1 MMKKTNLLIL
11 FLLAVLFAVSCF
23 QKEEGNPL
31 NDRCTLRVSMPDG
44 FDTKVSMGEIAGNR
58 VSQVWSKGDRIA
70 VVKDRGTALMK
81 MSVYELVGDGGS
93 SEGEFKYVS
102 GNADIRGEV
111 EVVYPVEAAYGYS
124 IPHSQSY
131 FEGNYDPKSVVMSWH
146 SENGIGEENIV
157 LKNETA
163 LLCLRYTGESAEKI
177 SRIRVKIEVADGH
190 YDTYILA
197 ANPAV
202 ELSSESSV
210 FYISIPSVA
219 QSSDVIFETVL
230 IDGSMMSITSKER
243 TFESGV
249 VYRFPVVELEIN
261 SQDSCEQE
269 GYDIYLCIGQS
280 NMAGRGEIQAG
291 DKGVHD
297 GVYLLDGEGDIV
309 PAEVPFNI
317 YSTIRGRRASQRFGL
332 HNVFADEVYAYT
344 GRKILLVVNARGGT
358 SIPSWLKGA
367 APVIRSEE
375 RNDDE
380 ELWGLEVPG
389 FYDEAV
395 RRTHQAMKYGTLKGI
410 LWHQGEGD
418 SYETSASLY
427 LGRLKSL
434 VADLRVDLGVD
445 ESIPFVL
452 GETSEVYS
460 RAYIINSV
468 LRQCAEEIPNAFCI
482 TSENCETQSDNVHFT
497 RSGYIT
503 LGKRYSS
510 VILRE
515 VYKLQAN

>member
-1 MMKKTNLLIL
+1 MKKTNLLIL
-11 FLLAVLFAVSCF
+11 FLFAVLSAVSCL
-23 QKEEGNPL
+23 QKDGGNPL
-31 NDRCTLRVSMPDG
+31 NGRCTLRVAMPDG
-44 FDTKVSMGEIAGNR
+44 FDTKVNMGEIAGNR

-70 VVKDRGTALMK
+70 VVKDRGTASMK
-81 MSVYELVGDGGS
+81 MSVYELVGEGGS
-93 SEGEFKYVS
+93 SEGEFEYVS
-102 GNADIRGEV
+102 GHADVRGKV

-124 IPHSQSY
+124 IPHSQEY
-131 FEGNYDPKSVVMSWH
+131 AEENYDPKSVVMSWH
-146 SENGIGEENIV
+146 SENGIAEENIV
-157 LKNETA
+157 LENESA

-190 YDTYILA
+190 YDTYVLSVD
-197 ANPAV
+197 PAV
-202 ELSSESSV
+202 ELSSDPSV

-219 QSSDVIFETVL
+219 QSSDIIFETVL
-230 IDGSMMSITSKER
+230 ADGSMMSITSKDR
-243 TFESGV
+243 IFESGV
-249 VYRFPVVELEIN
+249 IYRFPVMEYVIN
-261 SQDSCEQE
+261 SQDSGEQE

-280 NMAGRGEIQAG
+280 NMAGRGEIKTE
-291 DKGVHD
+291 DKGVRD
-297 GVYLLDGEGDIV
+297 GVYLLDGEGNIV
-309 PAEVPFNI
+309 PGEIPFNI

-332 HNVFADEVYAYT
+332 HNVFADEIHAYT

-389 FYDEAV
+389 FYDEAI
-395 RRTHQAMKYGTLKGI
+395 RRTLQAMKYGTLKGI

-427 LGRLKSL
+427 PGRLKSL
-434 VADLRVDLGVD
+434 VTDLRADLGVD

-468 LRQCAEEIPNAFCI
+468 LRQCAEEIPNAFCV

-515 VYKLQAN
+515 VYRIEAN